1 MNDKLKKEIA
11 GIVDRFKKEIAGIR
25 TNRPSAGLIED
36 IKVSYYGQ
44 IVPVKHVGSVG
55 VTPPREIHV
64 QVWDTS
70 AVGLVS
76 KAIESSQLG
85 LSPQV
90 EGNMVRVFLPELSAE
105 RREEFIK
112 HVKKTAE
119 QYRIEIRHARDE
131 ANKDIERRENESE
144 ITEDERFK
152 EREDVQKTVDGGNED
167 IEKFLEEKIAEIKE

>member
-1 MNDKLKKEIA
+1 MNEE
-11 GIVDRFKKEIAGIR
+11 FKKEIDRIVETFKKEMAGIR
-25 TNRPSAGLIED
+25 TNRPSPGLIED

-44 IVPVKHVGSVG
+44 LVPIKHVGSVG
-55 VTPPREIHV
+55 ITPPRELHV

-70 AVGLVS
+70 AVSLVS

-90 EGNMVRVFLPELSAE
+90 EGNMVRVFLPELSVE

-131 ANKDIERRENESE
+131 ANKDVERRLNGKE
-144 ITEDERFK
+144 ITEDEKFK
-152 EREDVQKTVDGGNED
+152 EREDIQKLTEKVNGE
-167 IEKFLEEKIAEIKE
+167 IEKLLDEKIKEIQE

>member
-1 MNDKLKKEIA
+1 MNEKLKKEIV
-11 GIVDRFKKEIAGIR
+11 GIVDRFKREIAGIR
-25 TNRPSAGLIED
+25 TNRPSPGLIED

-85 LSPQV
+85 LSPHV

-131 ANKDIERRENESE
+131 ANKDIERRLNESE
-144 ITEDERFK
+144 ITEDERFRG
-152 EREDVQKTVDGGNED
+152 REDVQKVVDGGNED
-167 IEKFLEEKIAEIKE
+167 IEKSLEEKIAEIKE

>member
-1 MNDKLKKEIA
+1 
-11 GIVDRFKKEIAGIR
+11 
-25 TNRPSAGLIED
+25 
-36 IKVSYYGQ
+36 
-44 IVPVKHVGSVG
+44 
-55 VTPPREIHV
+55 
-64 QVWDTS
+64 
-70 AVGLVS
+70 
-76 KAIESSQLG
+76 
-85 LSPQV
+85 
-90 EGNMVRVFLPELSAE
+90 MVRVFLPELSAE